1 MNTTILQ
8 IAKGWKAYSK
18 HAKTVALLFLVFI
31 IIFIISNIRSSA
43 DTILIDLFNLLKQSA
58 GLGII
63 SIGQT
68 LVILTGGIDL
78 SLGSIITFVH
88 VYAIGSM
95 NNDPTMILPVCLT
108 GMFIG
113 AATGLFNGL
122 GVAKA
127 KIAPFI
133 MTLCSDYILHG
144 LYMIYTKGQPR
155 GILADSFRM
164 VGKIR
169 VFGYIPI
176 IVIVWVALSIL
187 FIFILKRTSFGIK
200 VHMIGANA
208 RASHL
213 SGINNDHVIIA
224 VYILSGALASLAS
237 IILTMD
243 MSAASLN
250 LGVDYSMD
258 SIASTVLGGTL
269 FVGGIGGVEGTF
281 VGSLIIRQ
289 ITSLLQKANIV
300 NWAKLI
306 FQSIII
312 IGIVALYSR
321 KKEH

>member
-1 MNTTILQ
+1 MMTILQ
-8 IAKGWKAYSK
+8 TTHHKKYYSQHTK
-18 HAKTVALLFLVFI
+18 SVAVLFLVFI
-31 IIFIISNIRSSA
+31 TILIFSNIRSS
-43 DTILIDLFNLLKQSA
+43 TTMSLQDLFNLLKQTA

-88 VYAIGSM
+88 VYIIGSM
-95 NNDPTMILPVCLT
+95 NNDPAMILPVCLI
-108 GMFIG
+108 GMLIG
-113 AATGLFNGL
+113 GMTGLFNGL

-155 GILADSFRM
+155 GVLADSFRM
-164 VGKIR
+164 IGR
-169 VFGYIPI
+169 VRIWGYVPV
-176 IVIVWVALSIL
+176 IVIVWIVFSVL
-187 FIFILKRTSFGIK
+187 FIFILNRTTFGTK
-200 VHMIGANA
+200 VHMIGANS
-208 RASHL
+208 RTSLL
-213 SGINNDHVIIA
+213 SGINNNSIIITVYVI
-224 VYILSGALASLAS
+224 SGALASLAA

-250 LGVDYSMD
+250 LGADYSLD
-258 SIASTVLGGTL
+258 SIAATVLGGTL
-269 FVGGIGGVEGTF
+269 FVGGIGGAEGTF

-306 FQSIII
+306 IQSIII
-312 IGIVALYSR
+312 ISIVALYSR
-321 KKEH
+321 KRRR

>member
-1 MNTTILQ
+1 MMTILQ
-8 IAKGWKAYSK
+8 TTHHKKYYSQHTK
-18 HAKTVALLFLVFI
+18 SVAVLFLVFI
-31 IIFIISNIRSSA
+31 TILIFSNIRSSA
-43 DTILIDLFNLLKQSA
+43 TMSLQDLFNLLKQTA

-88 VYAIGSM
+88 VYIIGSM
-95 NNDPTMILPVCLT
+95 NNDPAMILPVCLIGMLIGGMT
-108 GMFIG
+108 GF
-113 AATGLFNGL
+113 FNGL

-155 GILADSFRM
+155 GVLADSFRM
-164 VGKIR
+164 IGR
-169 VFGYIPI
+169 VRIWGYVPV
-176 IVIVWVALSIL
+176 IVIVWIVFSVL
-187 FIFILKRTSFGIK
+187 FIFILNRTTFGTK
-200 VHMIGANA
+200 VHMIGANS
-208 RASHL
+208 RASLL
-213 SGINNDHVIIA
+213 SGINNNSIIITVYVI
-224 VYILSGALASLAS
+224 SGALASLAA

-250 LGVDYSMD
+250 LGADYSLD
-258 SIASTVLGGTL
+258 SIAATVLGGTL
-269 FVGGIGGVEGTF
+269 FVGGIGGAEGTF

-306 FQSIII
+306 IQSIII
-312 IGIVALYSR
+312 ISIVALYSR
-321 KKEH
+321 KTRR

>member
-1 MNTTILQ
+1 MMTILQ
-8 IAKGWKAYSK
+8 TTHHKKYYSQHTK
-18 HAKTVALLFLVFI
+18 SVAVLFLVFI
-31 IIFIISNIRSSA
+31 TILIFSNIRSS
-43 DTILIDLFNLLKQSA
+43 TTMSLQDLFNLLKQTA

-88 VYAIGSM
+88 VYIIGSM
-95 NNDPTMILPVCLT
+95 NNDPAMILPVCLI
-108 GMFIG
+108 GMLIG
-113 AATGLFNGL
+113 GMTGLFNGL

-155 GILADSFRM
+155 GVLADSFRM
-164 VGKIR
+164 IGKVRI
-169 VFGYIPI
+169 FGYIPV
-176 IVIVWVALSIL
+176 IVIVWIVLSVL
-187 FIFILKRTSFGIK
+187 FIFILKRTTFGTK
-200 VHMIGANA
+200 VHMIGANS
-208 RASHL
+208 RTSLL
-213 SGINNDHVIIA
+213 SGINNNSIIITVYVI
-224 VYILSGALASLAS
+224 SGALASLAA

-250 LGVDYSMD
+250 LGADYSLD
-258 SIASTVLGGTL
+258 SIAATVLGGTL
-269 FVGGIGGVEGTF
+269 FVGGIGGAEGTF

-306 FQSIII
+306 IQSIII
-312 IGIVALYSR
+312 ISIVALYSR
-321 KKEH
+321 KKRR